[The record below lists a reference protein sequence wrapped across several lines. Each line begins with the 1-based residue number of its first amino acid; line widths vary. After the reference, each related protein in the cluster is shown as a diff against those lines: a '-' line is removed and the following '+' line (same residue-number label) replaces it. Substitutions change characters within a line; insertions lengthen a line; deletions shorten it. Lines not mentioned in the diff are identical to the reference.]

1 MRKISM
7 KDFPTKMSAPKF
19 KKGDRVSIIKD
30 LKCFYNMEYDPYKDS
45 FTVQDVNIYNLGGKV
60 AWVYAIKSDKTY
72 DRSDYWGGIA
82 TNYMCYNVTE
92 DSIELHPIYNSKLG
106 QLL

>member
-19 KKGDRVSIIKD
+19 KKGDKVSVTKY
-30 LKCFYNMEYDPYKDS
+30 LKCIYRMEYDPYEDS
-45 FTVQDVNIYNLGGKV
+45 FTIQDVNIYNLGGKV

-72 DRSDYWGGIA
+72 DRSNYWGESHM
-82 TNYMCYNVTE
+82 YYNVT
-92 DSIELHPIYNSKLG
+92 DDDIELHPIYNSKLG